1 MKFSYAWIA
10 ELVEGLHVEP
20 AALEKLITIRT
31 AECEGIEETGAL
43 LAGACLARIE
53 SVEPVA
59 GTHLVKAEVETGRYG
74 RNTVICGAPNCR
86 AGITS
91 VYVPIGVK
99 TVQGVVSDGML
110 ASGEELGL
118 NRDHTGILEL
128 TGEPGAAIYGCA
140 PDRIIEIDNKSLTHR
155 PDLWGHYGM
164 AREVAAI
171 TGGRL
176 KDAVHLELLPG
187 GDAAVS
193 VSIEEPELCPRY
205 SALVFENV
213 KVGPSPLWL
222 QYRLTAAGLNP
233 INNIVDLTNFVMA
246 ELAQPMHAFDMDRLQ
261 GRTIFVRRA
270 RDGERIPALNGEAY
284 GLTAANL
291 VIADAGGPI
300 ALAGVIGG
308 ADSAISD
315 ETTRIVFESA
325 NFQASSV
332 RKTSSSLRLRT
343 DASMRFEK
351 AQDPVNTVRGLARAI
366 ELMRLV
372 CPSAKLVGGL
382 ADAGNAPAPPPAI
395 TLRLDWLARK
405 LGREVPAQQVRS
417 ILESLQFGVADVGP
431 GAFEVTVPSW
441 RATKDVSM
449 PDDLLEEVGRMI
461 GYESIEPK
469 PPLVNAVA
477 PPDSDERLYLRE
489 LQALLCARGFTEVFN
504 YSFLSDEQ
512 IERFG
517 LRPEDHLRLMNP
529 IVAGQNRMRLSLA
542 PGIVANLASNSKHS
556 DHFRLFEIGRE
567 IHKRDGELPD
577 ERRHLVAAV
586 YARHGDGVAG
596 INEIKS
602 ALTAIAPGAQLQPA
616 PALVYEHPARV
627 AQAFWNGAMIG
638 RVFELH
644 PSFLEGRAAILDL
657 DLPSVESARPAGM
670 RYRPVQRYPGS
681 QFDLSILC
689 DARELSAT
697 LENQMRQF
705 AGELVESIE
714 YVREYTGPPLRPGQK
729 SVSYRLTLSAPDRTL
744 SSDEV
749 TAVRMRLIEGMRA
762 LGYDLRV

>member
-20 AALEKLITIRT
+20 AALEKLITVRT

-43 LAGACLARIE
+43 LAEACLARVE
-53 SVEPVA
+53 TAEPVA

-74 RNTVICGAPNCR
+74 RKTVICGAPNCR
-86 AGITS
+86 AGMTS
-91 VYVPIGVK
+91 VYVPIGAK
-99 TVQGVVSDGML
+99 KVQGIESDGML

-118 NRDHTGILEL
+118 NKDHAGILEL
-128 TGEPGAAIYGCA
+128 AGEPGAAIEGCA

-176 KDAVHLELLPG
+176 QDPVHLDLLPG

-205 SALVFENV
+205 SAVVFENV
-213 KVGPSPLWL
+213 KVEPSPLWL

-261 GRTIFVRRA
+261 GRTIYVRSA
-270 RDGERIPALNGEAY
+270 REGETMPALNGETYA
-284 GLTAANL
+284 LTPANL

-308 ADSAISD
+308 AESAIS
-315 ETTRIVFESA
+315 EGTTRIVFESA

-351 AQDPVNTVRGLARAI
+351 AQDAVNTVRGLARAI
-366 ELMRLV
+366 EMMRVV
-372 CPSAKLVGGL
+372 CPGARLAGGL
-382 ADAGNAPAPPPAI
+382 ADAGQAPPPAPSI

-405 LGREVPAQQVRS
+405 LGREVPSAQVRA
-417 ILESLQFGVADVGP
+417 ILESLQFGVRDAAP
-431 GAFEVTVPSW
+431 GAFQVAVPSW

-469 PPLVNAVA
+469 PPLVHAVA
-477 PPDSDERLYLRE
+477 PPDSEERLYLRD

-517 LRPEDHLRLMNP
+517 LRAEEHLRLINP
-529 IVAGQNRMRLSLA
+529 IVAGQNRMRMSLV
-542 PGIVANLASNSKHS
+542 PGIVANLAANSKHA
-556 DHFRLFEIGRE
+556 DEFRLFEIGRE
-567 IHKRDGELPD
+567 IHRRDGGLPD

-586 YARHGDGVAG
+586 YARQGDGTAG
-596 INEIKS
+596 INEIK
-602 ALTAIAPGAQLQPA
+602 ATLAAIAPGAQLQPA

-627 AQAFWNGAMIG
+627 ARAMWNEAVIG

-644 PSFLEGRAAILDL
+644 PALLEGRAALLDL
-657 DLPSVESARPAGM
+657 DLAAVESARPAAL
-670 RYRPVQRYPGS
+670 RYRPVQRFPGS
-681 QFDLSILC
+681 RFDLSILC
-689 DARELSAT
+689 GARELAAT
-697 LENQMRQF
+697 LESRMRQF

-714 YVREYTGPPLRPGQK
+714 YVREYAGAPLPAGQK

-744 SSDEV
+744 SSEQV
-749 TAVRMRLIEGMRA
+749 TAVRTRLIEGMRG